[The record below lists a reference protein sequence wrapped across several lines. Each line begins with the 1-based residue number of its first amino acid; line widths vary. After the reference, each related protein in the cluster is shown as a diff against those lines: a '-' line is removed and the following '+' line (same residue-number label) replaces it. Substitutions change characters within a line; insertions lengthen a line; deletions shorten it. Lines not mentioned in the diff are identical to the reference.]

1 MFPYLQTLAEPV
13 GGADHNRDPTC
24 DPRLF
29 ERASVVPGVL
39 HVIHNCTKD
48 ITVGLQHFDEWFRAF
63 KNFVYF
69 LKYYRDRVWAKCFM
83 SPESRQLGH
92 LFETWSADLAE
103 WRWGSLISA
112 IEESLRVEF
121 ALRSHWDMRK
131 YCGDIALPDPL
142 VAVRLEREEDRQDDR
157 FKTDVHA
164 FDHSVSSLYF
174 WANDKMLLGIAN
186 SLITLQTW
194 VEGCSC
200 HQAKYFWNTV
210 GTGRSFMA
218 RRARLKREF
227 GTAFA
232 SSCPRAG
239 FHGNDLDI
247 DSPVLVLGFQLSLSV
262 WAKAGT
268 PPSSGQCVTKANC

>member
-1 MFPYLQTLAEPV
+1 M
-13 GGADHNRDPTC
+13 C
-24 DPRLF
+24 
-29 ERASVVPGVL
+29 
-39 HVIHNCTKD
+39 
-48 ITVGLQHFDEWFRAF
+48 
-63 KNFVYF
+63 
-69 LKYYRDRVWAKCFM
+69 
-83 SPESRQLGH
+83 PESRQLGH

-121 ALRSHWDMRK
+121 ALRSHWDVRK
-131 YCGDIALPDPL
+131 YCGDAALPDPL

-157 FKTDVHA
+157 FKTDVHT
-164 FDHSVSSLYF
+164 FDHSVSSLHF
-174 WANDKMLLGIAN
+174 WAYGKMLLGIAN